1 MNDLHMN
8 EDVKIKV
15 FGIGGGGCNAVNRMV
30 NEGMQGVEFY
40 VANTDLQVLKDSPVQ
55 NKIILGREITRG
67 LGAGANPEVG
77 RRAAQESEQEI
88 REAIKGA
95 DMVFITAGMGGGTGT
110 GAAPMFAKIA
120 KEEGALTVG
129 IITKPFRFEGN
140 KRSKSA
146 AEGVEELRQYV
157 DSLIVV
163 SNDNLLYVIGRKP
176 LVEAFQVADNV
187 LRQGVQ
193 TITDLIA
200 VPALINLDFAD
211 VRTVMESQGNALI
224 GIGIADG
231 EDRAKEAAKFA
242 IQSPLLEAKISGAKK
257 AIINITGGENLSLF
271 DAEDAVE
278 MIKQEAGNDIDTI
291 FGVAI
296 NSNLGDSVIVTVIAT
311 GFEQDKKDLEQVHK
325 QLSAKS
331 AAQIAVGERRQVEA
345 EPVEDASAN
354 DIPSFFK
361 RI

>member
-1 MNDLHMN
+1 MYDLEMSEN
-8 EDVKIKV
+8 VNIKV

-30 NEGMQGVEFY
+30 SEGMQGVEFY
-40 VANTDLQVLKDSPVQ
+40 VANTDKQVLNTSQAK
-55 NKIILGREITRG
+55 NKIYLGKEITKG

-77 RRAAQESEQEI
+77 RRAAQESETEI

-95 DMVFITAGMGGGTGT
+95 DMVFVTAGMGGGTGT

-120 KEEGALTVG
+120 KEMGALTVG

-140 KRSKSA
+140 KRTRSA
-146 AEGVEELRQYV
+146 MEGIEELRQYV
-157 DSLIVV
+157 DSLIIV
-163 SNDNLLYVIGRKP
+163 SNDNLLFVIGRKP
-176 LVEAFQVADNV
+176 LVEAFQTADNV

-211 VRTVMESQGNALI
+211 VRAVMENQGNALI

-242 IQSPLLEAKISGAKK
+242 IQSPLLEAKISGAKN
-257 AIINITGGENLSLF
+257 AIINITGGENLSLY

-278 MIKQEAGNDIDTI
+278 VIKEEAGNDIDTI

-296 NSNLGDSVIVTVIAT
+296 NSALGDSVIVTVIAT
-311 GFEQDKKDLEQVHK
+311 GFDEEKQVVEPVKKVATT
-325 QLSAKS
+325 SS
-331 AAQIAVGERRQVEA
+331 AQIAVGEVRKA
-345 EPVEDASAN
+345 TPVKEETPVN

-361 RI
+361 RV